1 MIELS
6 IDSIIVKTYVRMEAG
21 SIINGNHIQNV
32 GFITFNVCLYTVQVQ
47 NSIKI

>member
-6 IDSIIVKTYVRMEAG
+6 IDSLIVKTYVRMEDG

-32 GFITFNVCLYTVQVQ
+32 GLIMFNVCLCT
-47 NSIKI
+47 